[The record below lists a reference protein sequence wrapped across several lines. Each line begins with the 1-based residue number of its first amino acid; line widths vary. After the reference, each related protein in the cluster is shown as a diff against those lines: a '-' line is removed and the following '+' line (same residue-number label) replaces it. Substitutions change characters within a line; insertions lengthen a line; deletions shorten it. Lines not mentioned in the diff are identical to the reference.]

1 MGGTKLFLNYFFT
14 QVVSQ
19 SIEGIDVFVD
29 LTVQRILEFSKS
41 RETLKTA
48 VLWNVFCF
56 NFSYA
61 FLVTN
66 AHFIREFYDNS
77 ATN

>member
-1 MGGTKLFLNYFFT
+1 MYAERKFVFSRQLTLLFCR
-14 QVVSQ
+14 VVKK
-19 SIEGIDVFVD
+19 
-29 LTVQRILEFSKS
+29 QRILEFFKS

-61 FLVTN
+61 FRVTN

>member
-1 MGGTKLFLNYFFT
+1 MNVSLMFIFTGNFQFETGLLTWLFCR
-14 QVVSQ
+14 VVKK
-19 SIEGIDVFVD
+19 
-29 LTVQRILEFSKS
+29 QRILEFSKS

-56 NFSYA
+56 NFTYA
-61 FLVTN
+61 FRVTN
-66 AHFIREFYDNS
+66 AHFIREFYDNLS